1 MIPAFISGRILMEY
15 GHFFMPFTEIFFWY
29 KKGNIIQRGERHMRR
44 DYRFAGSRDFAE
56 ARINF
61 IEAKRKL
68 KRIDL
73 SLLVLYIPDYRE
85 KDGSLV
91 CHSLDGSQ
99 KRKKDGTLIT
109 RKLILKDGGR
119 IGKNTILASE
129 TWTGEGPFLLDDPE
143 LFVLSAEALQKLNRL
158 FGTARKKT
166 LLEEMADLSFR
177 IDNTMEEMPF
187 DIQYEEQDDMKLL
200 TGLRKAGEYFSP
212 CFEEVH
218 RLLTSCGM
226 NLSKAE
232 ADGQAI
238 HCLYAAGKNT
248 MDINLSLTG
257 LTAEAMIGGSP
268 FFIRPRSQDEWV
280 RTVKCATM
288 YAKTAA

>member
-1 MIPAFISGRILMEY
+1 
-15 GHFFMPFTEIFFWY
+15 MPFSGVFFLY

-73 SLLVLYIPDYRE
+73 SLLVLYVPDYRE
-85 KDGSLV
+85 KDGSLI
-91 CHSLDGSQ
+91 CHCFDGSQ

-119 IGKNTILASE
+119 IGKNTVLTSE
-129 TWTGEGPFLLDDPE
+129 TWTGKGPFSLDDPE
-143 LFVLSAEALQKLNRL
+143 LFILSAEALQKLKRL
-158 FGTARKKT
+158 FGTARKET
-166 LLEEMADLSFR
+166 LPEEMADLSSR
-177 IDNTMEEMPF
+177 IDDAMEEMPF
-187 DIQYEEQDDMKLL
+187 DIQYEEQNGAKLL
-200 TGLRKAGEYFSP
+200 TGLRRAGEYFSP

-226 NLSKAE
+226 KLSEAE
-232 ADGQAI
+232 ADSQKI
-238 HCLYAAGKNT
+238 HCLYAAGPNT
-248 MDINLSLTG
+248 MDISLSLTG
-257 LTAEAMIGGSP
+257 LTAEAVIGGNP
-268 FFIRPRSQDEWV
+268 FFIRPHSQDEWV
-280 RTVKCATM
+280 RTVKCAAK
-288 YAKTAA
+288 YAGTAA